1 MNIPIRKGMLIRYQS
16 HVYEV
21 TDYHE
26 RHSGKMKPTIH
37 VSLRDFRDG
46 HPVDRTLPDLEP
58 IVEVERAYHHM
69 QYLYPKGSVRVFMDS
84 ESFEEC
90 ELTETHLR
98 GCTVFLVEG
107 QDYRVCFIDGRA
119 AFLELPENL
128 PMKISFTSPAEHA
141 VGTAANVTKE
151 ATLENG
157 LQIRVPLFIKTGD
170 IIRVDTR
177 TKTYAGKEHG

>member
-1 MNIPIRKGMLIRYQS
+1 MNIPLRKGMLIRHQN

-46 HPVDRTLPDLEP
+46 HPVDRTLGDLEP
-58 IVEVERAYHHM
+58 IVEVERAHRRM
-69 QYLYPKGSVRVFMDS
+69 QYLYPKGDVRVFMDS
-84 ESFEEC
+84 ESFEEY
-90 ELTETHLR
+90 ELTDAHLR
-98 GCTVFLVEG
+98 GSALFLVEG
-107 QDYRVCFIDGRA
+107 QVYRVCFIDVQA

-128 PMKISFTSPAEHA
+128 PMKIAITAPAEHA

-157 LQIRVPLFIKTGD
+157 LQIRVPLFVKTGD
-170 IIRVDTR
+170 MIRVDTR

>member
-1 MNIPIRKGMLIRYQS
+1 
-16 HVYEV
+16 V
-21 TDYHE
+21 TEYHE

-46 HPVDRTLPDLEP
+46 HPVDRTLGDLEP
-58 IVEVERAYHHM
+58 IVEVERAHRRM
-69 QYLYPKGSVRVFMDS
+69 QYLYPKGDVRVFMDS
-84 ESFEEC
+84 ESFEEY
-90 ELTETHLR
+90 ELTDAHLR
-98 GCTVFLVEG
+98 GCAVFLVEG
-107 QDYRVCFIDGRA
+107 HVYRVCFIDGQP

-128 PMKISFTSPAEHA
+128 PMKIAFTAPAEHA

-170 IIRVDTR
+170 TIRVDTR